1 MINGEGIL
9 GRLGPGESGPGQL
22 GPIVRFS
29 EAVNWAPDSLAPPDS
44 WALDIE
50 DKIILKISTISKFQ
64 VVKIFKN
71 CHKY

>member
-29 EAVNWAPDSLAPPDS
+29 EAVNWAPDSWAPPDS

-50 DKIILKISTISKFQ
+50 DRRR
-64 VVKIFKN
+64 
-71 CHKY
+71 